1 MFIFQSASSKNS
13 NIDWA
18 SAFIGAL
25 PFCIFIGYSL
35 HANYKVKK
43 FSIPNS
49 NGIILG
55 TKTIELTSDGLFEVS
70 SVSKCQYSWACVE
83 EIAVNNGDYYIFL
96 DKMYALIIPRSAF
109 ASSGSNG
116 AIQRLYK
123 RVCITNRCSRSQAP
137 WDNNTWAQ
145 SLRSN
150 FSPRVIAPKRGVGMT
165 PFVNPERAYPWH
177 SFSP

>member
-1 MFIFQSASSKNS
+1 MKFITSFEVESDTYQNFVKFAVKRAFSAKNQFHAFITNFIAWLLITVFFIFIFQSASSKIS

-25 PFCIFIGYSL
+25 PFCIIIGYSL

-55 TKTIELTSDGLFEVS
+55 TKTIELTSDGLLEVS
-70 SVSKCQYSWACVE
+70 SVSKCQYSWASVE

-109 ASSGSNG
+109 ASSGSIEQFKG
-116 AIQRLYK
+116 
-123 RVCITNRCSRSQAP
+123 CINEY
-137 WDNNTWAQ
+137 
-145 SLRSN
+145 
-150 FSPRVIAPKRGVGMT
+150 V
-165 PFVNPERAYPWH
+165 
-177 SFSP
+177 